1 MPGYK
6 KPKMTGETR
15 EQIRKREERL
25 QEESRER
32 ARKKREDF
40 MKGKKPQFNAKLKQ
54 AAKQGKLDNSPKF
67 KSAVEKAM
75 MYKPQMNKGPYT
87 MKLGRESAVRNTP
100 GPFRAEVPYMYEA
113 KKPME
118 FKKSKP
124 SEKAK
129 KALEE
134 GADTYDTRKYMGHKA
149 KKKPNLFKGQIR
161 KAVDT
166 AKKAD
171 KAYRSE
177 GNKKDPDYMKMM
189 NKRK

>member
-15 EQIRKREERL
+15 KQIKEREERL
-25 QEESRER
+25 QKESRER

-40 MKGKKPQFNAKLKQ
+40 MSGKGKKPNAHHPMKFEDQKGTGPGITKADKIAVAQNGYNPKL
-54 AAKQGKLDNSPKF
+54 
-67 KSAVEKAM
+67 
-75 MYKPQMNKGPYT
+75 YKPEMKKGSYT
-87 MKLGRESAVRNTP
+87 MKLGRESATRNTP

-113 KKPME
+113 TKPLM
-118 FKKSKP
+118 F
-124 SEKAK
+124 
-129 KALEE
+129 
-134 GADTYDTRKYMGHKA
+134 R
-149 KKKPNLFKGQIR
+149 GQIR
-161 KAVDT
+161 KASDT

-177 GNKKDPDYMKMM
+177 GNKNDPDYMKMM